1 MKKVSAIIAMATI
14 MTIGGV
20 YATFNY
26 AQGDAAS
33 VSDTLSPS
41 IESAVLES
49 NKGKIEINS
58 NFTVTIDDLGVING
72 GTTHSYFTGMKTT
85 GTFKVTFTPE
95 IGADADVRDN
105 GIKLSMKLS
114 FTGNKYDNKDIFVT
128 TGLDSDSSVLLN
140 EGKKVN
146 GEYVVSL
153 TDYFNANNEIK
164 LSTYAEYQ
172 TYKAEL
178 DKTQITIEI
187 SEAK

>member
-1 MKKVSAIIAMATI
+1 
-14 MTIGGV
+14 
-20 YATFNY
+20 
-26 AQGDAAS
+26 
-33 VSDTLSPS
+33 
-41 IESAVLES
+41 
-49 NKGKIEINS
+49 
-58 NFTVTIDDLGVING
+58 
-72 GTTHSYFTGMKTT
+72 MKTT

-178 DKTQITIEI
+178 DKTQIKIEI

>member
-41 IESAVLES
+41 IEDAVVES
-49 NKGKIEINS
+49 KKGTIKITS
-58 NFTVTIDDLGVING
+58 DFKVTIDDLGVING

-95 IGADADVRDN
+95 IGADADVREN

-128 TGLDSDSSVLLN
+128 NGLDSNSSVLLN
-140 EGKKVN
+140 EGNKVN
-146 GEYVVSL
+146 GDYVVSL
-153 TDYFNANNEIK
+153 TDYFDANNEIK

-172 TYKAEL
+172 AYKAEL
-178 DKTQITIEI
+178 GKTQITIEI
-187 SEAK
+187 SESK

>member
-49 NKGKIEINS
+49 KKGTIKITSDFAVI
-58 NFTVTIDDLGVING
+58 IDDLGVIKN
-72 GTTHSYFTGMKTT
+72 TTHSYFTGMKTT

-128 TGLDSDSSVLLN
+128 TGLDTNSSVLLN
-140 EGKKVN
+140 EGNKVN
-146 GEYVVSL
+146 GDYVVSL
-153 TDYFNANNEIK
+153 TDYFDANNEIK

-172 TYKAEL
+172 AYKAEL